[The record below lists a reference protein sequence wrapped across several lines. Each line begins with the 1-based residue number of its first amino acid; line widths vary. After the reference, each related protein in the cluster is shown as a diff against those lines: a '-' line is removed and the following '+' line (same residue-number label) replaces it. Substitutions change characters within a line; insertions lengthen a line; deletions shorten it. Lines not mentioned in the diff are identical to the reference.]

1 MDFDSSGWYA
11 GVRSGDLLLEINGVN
26 VRYSSKSET
35 LQLLSDSGD
44 ILNLVVVRGGL
55 QNETAPVK
63 RRAGSKSADK
73 SKHFNDKVGFRKNFV
88 AFIIILE
95 SEIVIIYSCMS
106 VCWNT
111 LLYLLFYCKY
121 YKAESEYNACI
132 CDICVSLQKAS

>member
-63 RRAGSKSADK
+63 RRAGSKSVDK
-73 SKHFNDKVGFRKNFV
+73 SKHFNDKVLVLVRTC
-88 AFIIILE
+88 
-95 SEIVIIYSCMS
+95 IYN
-106 VCWNT
+106 NT
-111 LLYLLFYCKY
+111 R
-121 YKAESEYNACI
+121 E
-132 CDICVSLQKAS
+132 